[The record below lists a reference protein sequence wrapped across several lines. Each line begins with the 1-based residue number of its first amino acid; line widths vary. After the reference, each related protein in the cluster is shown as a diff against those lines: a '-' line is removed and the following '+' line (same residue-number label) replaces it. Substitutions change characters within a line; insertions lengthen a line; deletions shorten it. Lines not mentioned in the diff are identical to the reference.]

1 MISPFHRKSQHTE
14 KEKSLRYSICQRN
27 PAAPVA
33 IWQML
38 VNLGHGVTQNHLGK
52 AVLSQLSKE
61 YFPMHDFVVV
71 VVPSQK
77 SELGSC

>member
-1 MISPFHRKSQHTE
+1 
-14 KEKSLRYSICQRN
+14 
-27 PAAPVA
+27 
-33 IWQML
+33 ML

-71 VVPSQK
+71 VVPSHK